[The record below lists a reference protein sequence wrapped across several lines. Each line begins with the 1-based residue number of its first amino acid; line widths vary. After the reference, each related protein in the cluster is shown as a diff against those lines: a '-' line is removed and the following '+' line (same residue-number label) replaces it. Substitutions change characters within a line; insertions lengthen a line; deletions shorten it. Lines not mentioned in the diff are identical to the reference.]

1 MGFLRE
7 WRRKRTLKNAR
18 LDEDLWRRVYG
29 RLSFLRGLSD
39 DEAARLRDLVV
50 LFLAEKEMHGAH
62 GFELTDEIRLAIA
75 TQACLP
81 ILNLG
86 LSVYDGWVGIIV
98 YPGQFRVVKEEVDE
112 DGVVH
117 VYEDAQAG
125 EAWPGG
131 PVVLSWEDVGLS
143 GAGYNVVIHEF
154 AHKIHLDGPGD
165 DDFPDPGEGMDAKK
179 WRDTLDAAYDRFCAE
194 VDSGRP
200 VLVDDYAAEHPSE
213 FFAVMSE
220 AFFTDSA
227 VLARDYPALY
237 EQLAEFY
244 RQDPAGRLPAKVRA
258 ERAAK
263 RAANRTKDRA

>member
-117 VYEDAQAG
+117 VYEDEQAG